1 VARGERLREWID
13 ERFGSQVEGAR
24 ELGMK
29 PGQLGD
35 YIADRKGPG
44 PKVLERM
51 AAKGLDLNW
60 YITGE
65 TMLPATQP
73 ESAPTTDRSKRD
85 TERDAAR
92 EAEVMAMFGRSL
104 DAGIEPPPGRVAEPG
119 ETMATLTVAQ
129 LATLGHEV
137 IDLLVRHATGHT
149 TGNQ

>member
-13 ERFGSQVEGAR
+13 GRFGSQVEGAR

-119 ETMATLTVAQ
+119 DTMASLTPAQ

>member
-1 VARGERLREWID
+1 
-13 ERFGSQVEGAR
+13 
-24 ELGMK
+24 MK

-51 AAKGLDLNW
+51 AGKGLDLNW
-60 YITGE
+60 YITGA

-73 ESAPTTDRSKRD
+73 ESAPTTKRPQ
-85 TERDAAR
+85 RDKER
-92 EAEVMAMFGRSL
+92 EAAAMAMFGRSL
-104 DAGIEPPPGRVAEPG
+104 DAGIEPLPGRGAEAGRSVAPG

>member
-119 ETMATLTVAQ
+119 DTMASLTPAQ

>member
-119 ETMATLTVAQ
+119 DTMASLTPAQ

-137 IDLLVRHATGHT
+137 IDLLVRHAPGHT